1 MKSQFLTLQKK
12 YSRISVWG
20 NKVIDYPVIVIG
32 GGHAGI
38 ESALA
43 SARLEVPTLLIAIN
57 LDTVGWTPCNP
68 AIGGPG
74 KAQLVKE
81 IDALGGEMALLTD
94 KTFTQIRMLNT
105 SRGPAVR
112 SLRSQIDRIL
122 YHREA
127 KNALE
132 RTPQLSLLQ
141 GEVVDVSRIKKWR
154 KKPLFKVTLRDGRNY
169 LSQAVILATGTYLKG
184 VGRISSYSYPSGRG
198 TEPPANYLSESLI
211 KLGLRLRRFNTGTT
225 PRIDGRTIDRE
236 EMSIQPGETGLK
248 FSPLSPSVTREQLPS
263 YLTYTTLET
272 HQVVREHLHLT
283 ASRSTDMVKV
293 GPRYCPSIEEKMVWF
308 PEKER
313 HPVFLEPE
321 GFTTVE
327 YYVQGMNISLPA
339 EIQLKIL
346 RTIPGMKRVEII
358 RPGYAI
364 DYDLLDSLQL
374 QAQLMVKNI
383 PGLFTAGQINGT
395 TGYEEAACQGLI
407 TGINSAL
414 YVSGEEGFA
423 LKRDEAYMG
432 VLVDDLT
439 TKGVEEPYRMLTSRV
454 EYRLSL
460 RQDNADLRL
469 THLGRKLGL
478 VSDERYGLYVKKVK
492 EIEEILAFLKGKRK
506 KEDTLHDYLKR
517 PEVTLWENSYSPA
530 GVRERDILADSFP
543 ELLGFSPDALDEVN
557 TRIKYEGYIGR
568 ENKRM
573 ADFREM
579 ENFLIP
585 DLSEDLAIPGL
596 SSLGASMLKNRK
608 PKSIGEFLR
617 MPGVSPQDGL
627 VLLDKIR
634 KAGAVSKK

>member
-1 MKSQFLTLQKK
+1 M
-12 YSRISVWG
+12 V
-20 NKVIDYPVIVIG
+20 DYPIIVIG

-43 SARLEVPTLLIAIN
+43 SARLKVPTLLIAIN
-57 LDTVGWTPCNP
+57 LDNVGWTPCNP

-132 RTPQLSLLQ
+132 RTPLLSLLQ
-141 GEVVDVSRIKKWR
+141 GEVVDTSLVKKGR
-154 KKPLFKVTLRDGRNY
+154 KKPIFRVTLRDGRNY
-169 LSQAVILATGTYLKG
+169 LSQAVVLATGTYLKG

-198 TEPPANYLSESLI
+198 MEPPANYLSDSLR
-211 KLGLRLRRFNTGTT
+211 KLGLKLRRFNTGTT

-236 EMSIQPGETGLK
+236 EMAIQPGEAGLK
-248 FSPLSPSVTREQLPS
+248 FSSLSPPVTREQLPS

-272 HQVVREHLHLT
+272 HQVVRDHLHLT

-346 RTIPGMKRVEII
+346 RTVPGMKKVEII

-374 QAQLMVKNI
+374 QPTLMVKNV
-383 PGLFTAGQINGT
+383 PGFFAAGQVNGT
-395 TGYEEAACQGLI
+395 TGYEEAAAQGI
-407 TGINSAL
+407 IAGINSAL
-414 YVSGEEGFA
+414 FVMGEEGFA
-423 LKRDEAYMG
+423 LKRDEAYIG

-469 THLGRKLGL
+469 TPLGRKLRL
-478 VSDERYGLYVKKVK
+478 VSDERYKLYAKKVK
-492 EIEEILAFLKGKRK
+492 EIEEIIAFLKGKRK
-506 KEDTLHDYLKR
+506 KETSLYDYLKR
-517 PEVTLWENSYSPA
+517 PEVSLWKGGYSPA
-530 GVRERDILADSFP
+530 GVKERDILAISFT
-543 ELLGFSPDALDEVN
+543 ELLKYSPEVLEEVN
-557 TRIKYEGYIGR
+557 TRVKYEGYISR

-579 ENFLIP
+579 ENLLIP
-585 DLSEDLAIPGL
+585 DLSEDTVIQGL
-596 SSLGASMLKNRK
+596 SSLGAAMLKSRK

-627 VLLDKIR
+627 VLLDRIR
-634 KAGAVSKK
+634 KRKQL

>member
-1 MKSQFLTLQKK
+1 M
-12 YSRISVWG
+12 
-20 NKVIDYPVIVIG
+20 IDYPITIIG

-38 ESALA
+38 ESALT
-43 SARLEVPTLLIAIN
+43 SARLKVPTLLIAIN

-132 RTPQLSLLQ
+132 RTPQLSLIQ
-141 GEVVDVSRIKKWR
+141 GEVVDIARVKKGR

-169 LSQAVILATGTYLKG
+169 LTQAVVLATGTYLKG

-198 TEPPANYLSESLI
+198 MEPPANYLSNSLV
-211 KLGLRLRRFNTGTT
+211 KLGLKIRRFNTGTT

-236 EMSIQPGETGLK
+236 EMSLQPGEAGLK
-248 FSPLSPSVTREQLPS
+248 FSPLTPPITREQLPS

-327 YYVQGMNISLPA
+327 HYVQGMNISLPA

-346 RTIPGMKRVEII
+346 RTVPGMNRVEII

-374 QAQLMVKNI
+374 QSQLMVKNI

-395 TGYEEAACQGLI
+395 TGYEEAACQGII

-414 YVSGEEGFA
+414 YVMGEEGFT
-423 LKRDEAYMG
+423 LKRDEAYIG

-469 THLGRKLGL
+469 TPLGRKLGL
-478 VSDERYGLYVKKVK
+478 VSDERYEQYVKKVR
-492 EIEEILAFLKGKRK
+492 EIEEIIAFLKGKRK
-506 KEDTLHDYLKR
+506 RENSLYDYLKR
-517 PEVTLWENSYSPA
+517 PEVSIGESSYSPA
-530 GVRERDILADSFP
+530 GIKERDILTNSFP
-543 ELLGFSPDALDEVN
+543 ELRRYTSEALEEVN
-557 TRIKYEGYIGR
+557 TRVKYEGYITR

-573 ADFREM
+573 VDFREM

-585 DLSEDLAIPGL
+585 DLSEDLIIPGL
-596 SSLGASMLKNRK
+596 SSLGASMLKSRK

-634 KAGAVSKK
+634 KVKAVSNKRL

>member
-1 MKSQFLTLQKK
+1 M
-12 YSRISVWG
+12 V
-20 NKVIDYPVIVIG
+20 DYPIIVIG

-38 ESALA
+38 EAALA
-43 SARLEVPTLLIAIN
+43 SARLKVPTLLIAIN
-57 LDTVGWTPCNP
+57 LDNVGWTPCNP

-141 GEVVDVSRIKKWR
+141 GEVVDTSLVKKGR
-154 KKPLFKVTLRDGRNY
+154 KKPIFRVTLRDGRNY
-169 LSQAVILATGTYLKG
+169 LSQAVVLATGTYLKG

-198 TEPPANYLSESLI
+198 MEPPANYLSDSLR
-211 KLGLRLRRFNTGTT
+211 KLGLKLRRFNTGTT

-236 EMSIQPGETGLK
+236 EMAIQPGEAGLK
-248 FSPLSPSVTREQLPS
+248 FSSLSPPVTREQLPS

-272 HQVVREHLHLT
+272 HQVVRDHLHLT

-346 RTIPGMKRVEII
+346 RTVPGMKKVEII

-374 QAQLMVKNI
+374 QPTLMVKNV
-383 PGLFTAGQINGT
+383 PGFFAAGQVNGT
-395 TGYEEAACQGLI
+395 TGYEEAAAQGI
-407 TGINSAL
+407 IAGINSAL
-414 YVSGEEGFA
+414 FVMGEEGFA
-423 LKRDEAYMG
+423 LKRDEAYIG

-469 THLGRKLGL
+469 TPLGRKLRL
-478 VSDERYGLYVKKVK
+478 VSDERYKLYAKKVK
-492 EIEEILAFLKGKRK
+492 EIEEIIAFLKGKRK
-506 KEDTLHDYLKR
+506 KETSLYDYLKR
-517 PEVTLWENSYSPA
+517 PEVSLWKGGYSPA
-530 GVRERDILADSFP
+530 GVKERDILAISFT
-543 ELLGFSPDALDEVN
+543 ELLKYSPEVLEEVN
-557 TRIKYEGYIGR
+557 TRVKYEGYISR

-579 ENFLIP
+579 ENLLIP
-585 DLSEDLAIPGL
+585 DLSEDTVIQGL
-596 SSLGASMLKNRK
+596 SSLGAAMLKSRK

-627 VLLDKIR
+627 VLLDRIR
-634 KAGAVSKK
+634 KRKQL